1 MVRKMTIRLKST
13 EEVREFVKEVMM
25 LQNDYDLISG
35 KYVTDAKSI
44 LGIYSL
50 NLSKP
55 LELVMRGERME
66 DLTVLEKYIS
76 FIRVPQRLRLLGHI
90 KKQG

>member
-1 MVRKMTIRLKST
+1 MHDTIRRDVFVVRKMTIRLKST

-50 NLSKP
+50 NL
-55 LELVMRGERME
+55 
-66 DLTVLEKYIS
+66 
-76 FIRVPQRLRLLGHI
+76 
-90 KKQG
+90 

>member
-1 MVRKMTIRLKST
+1 MVREITIRLKST

-66 DLTVLEKYIS
+66 DLTVLEKYIVRS
-76 FIRVPQRLRLLGHI
+76 
-90 KKQG
+90 

>member
-1 MVRKMTIRLKST
+1 MHDTIRRDVFVVRKMTIRLKST

-55 LELVMRGERME
+55 LELVKRGERME
-66 DLTVLEKYIS
+66 DLTVLEKYIVRS
-76 FIRVPQRLRLLGHI
+76 
-90 KKQG
+90 

>member
-1 MVRKMTIRLKST
+1 VVRKMTIRLKST

-66 DLTVLEKYIS
+66 DLTVLEKYIVRS
-76 FIRVPQRLRLLGHI
+76 
-90 KKQG
+90 

>member
-1 MVRKMTIRLKST
+1 MHDTIRRDVFVVRKMTIRLKST

-66 DLTVLEKYIS
+66 DMTVLEKYIVRS
-76 FIRVPQRLRLLGHI
+76 
-90 KKQG
+90 

>member
-1 MVRKMTIRLKST
+1 MHDTIRRDVFVVRKMTIRLKST

-44 LGIYSL
+44 LGI
-50 NLSKP
+50 
-55 LELVMRGERME
+55 
-66 DLTVLEKYIS
+66 
-76 FIRVPQRLRLLGHI
+76 
-90 KKQG
+90 